1 MNHQHQ
7 LQGQQPAQASSKAS
21 GQCIPGLSKVEY
33 HEARRLIGLYGR
45 AAIALL
51 TPRVFAVMNYLLVV
65 RERVDPLAERAD
77 IIAYCQRAGI
87 DCDIRHTRFPH
98 HCA

>member
-21 GQCIPGLSKVEY
+21 VHPSISKPEY
-33 HEARRLIGLYGR
+33 HAARRLVRECGR
-45 AAIALL
+45 SGFAMLA
-51 TPRVFAVMNYLLVV
+51 PRVFVIMDILQSIQDSI
-65 RERVDPLAERAD
+65 DPLTERAD

-87 DCDIRHTRFPH
+87 DCNIRHTRFSRQ
-98 HCA
+98 CV